1 MNIEEEINKI
11 INDDQIDYSED
22 YADCLELMVRLRSLD
37 ENDMEYNHIYEE
49 FSKAF
54 SKLNSEE
61 QKNIRKV
68 YELDDAIFE
77 EIAKSDDLQYDYDLK
92 NKISKIASSLPI
104 EYTKYFIDILPR
116 DYYIYSFAFVVASNL
131 IKLYKKDRDFA
142 LQVLKELIN
151 IDLKVNAYKYY
162 QELENLDLVTTD
174 GLKNLTRNIK
184 RRCK

>member
-11 INDDQIDYSED
+11 INDDQSDYSED

-37 ENDMEYNHIYEE
+37 ENDMEYNHIYEK

-54 SKLNSEE
+54 SKLNPEE

-92 NKISKIASSLPI
+92 NKIKNEKINSAH
-104 EYTKYFIDILPR
+104 
-116 DYYIYSFAFVVASNL
+116 
-131 IKLYKKDRDFA
+131 
-142 LQVLKELIN
+142 
-151 IDLKVNAYKYY
+151 
-162 QELENLDLVTTD
+162 
-174 GLKNLTRNIK
+174 
-184 RRCK
+184 RR